1 MQSTADLVLLKNS
14 MSMRMMASSEVD
26 RNTVMILTTR
36 SLSLSLIYI
45 FKQTLRE
52 VV

>member
-1 MQSTADLVLLKNS
+1 MQSTADLVLLKSS
-14 MSMRMMASSEVD
+14 MSMRMAASEVD

-36 SLSLSLIYI
+36 SLSLIYM

-52 VV
+52 EV